1 MTRCRATKMNAM
13 KISDLARALALP
25 LTQLPVL
32 FAMLM
37 FFGFLELAFVS
48 GVLGLFLAFLFVPA
62 TLRYLMHILDAQ
74 LRGQD
79 PAPPD
84 IDLFLWFGS
93 AWSIFPAVHLIF
105 LIYATYI
112 LGSRFGVVGLLTV
125 FIVFAAVLPASLA
138 VLAIT
143 RSPLESLNPKA
154 IGGLIRRCGLTYWIA
169 PSFLLVTLISSWLIS
184 ATSLPGL
191 AQELVNF
198 FFIFACYAVVGAT
211 VRPQQLHKEVDIPEP
226 LVPDEDQIDAS
237 LSKERT
243 AILNHAY
250 GFTSRGNRDG
260 GFKHLY
266 GHLEGDPEPDTAWR
280 WFFEQML
287 RWEIQ
292 EPALLFG
299 QQYLSRLL
307 NDGDYVEAVKLIM
320 RCRLVNEAFK
330 PLAEDRKLALEAAEH
345 CHNDELI
352 SILR

>member
-1 MTRCRATKMNAM
+1 M
-13 KISDLARALALP
+13 KASDLARALALP

-37 FFGFLELAFVS
+37 FFSFLELAFAW

-62 TLRYLMHILDAQ
+62 MLRYLMQILDAQ

-84 IDLFLWFGS
+84 VDLFLWFGS
-93 AWSIFPAVHLIF
+93 AWRIFPAVHIIF

-112 LGSRFGVVGLLTV
+112 LGSRFGIVGLLTV

-154 IGGLIRRCGLTYWIA
+154 IGGLIRRCGPTYWIA
-169 PSFLLVTLISSWLIS
+169 PSFLLITLISSWLIS
-184 ATSLPGL
+184 ATNLPD
-191 AQELVNF
+191 LVHEF
-198 FFIFACYAVVGAT
+198 VGFYFIFACYAVVGAT
-211 VRPQQLHKEVDIPEP
+211 VRPQQLHREVDIPEP
-226 LVPDEDQIDAS
+226 LAPDDDQIDAG

-243 AILNHAY
+243 AVLNHVY
-250 GFTSRGNRDG
+250 GFISRGNRDG

-266 GHLEGDPEPDTAWR
+266 GHLDRDPESDTAWQ

-287 RWEIQ
+287 GWEVQ

-307 NDGDYVEAVKLIM
+307 TDGNDIVAVKLMM
-320 RCRLVNEAFK
+320 RCRLINEAFK
-330 PLAEDRKLALEAAEH
+330 PLPEDRERALLAAEH
-345 CHNDELI
+345 CQNDELI
-352 SILR
+352 STLR

>member
-1 MTRCRATKMNAM
+1 M
-13 KISDLARALALP
+13 KASDLARALALP

-37 FFGFLELAFVS
+37 FFGFLEFAFAW

-62 TLRYLMHILDAQ
+62 TLRYLMLILDAQ

-84 IDLFLWFGS
+84 VDLFLWFGS
-93 AWSIFPAVHLIF
+93 AWRIFPAVHIIF

-112 LGSRFGVVGLLTV
+112 LGSRFGVAGLLTV

-154 IGGLIRRCGLTYWIA
+154 IGGLIRRCGPSYWIA
-169 PSFLLVTLISSWLIS
+169 PSFLLIALISSWLIS
-184 ATSLPGL
+184 ATSLPDL
-191 AQELVNF
+191 AKELVSF
-198 FFIFACYAVVGAT
+198 YFVFAFYAVVGAT
-211 VRPQQLHKEVDIPEP
+211 VRPQQLHREVDIQEP
-226 LVPDEDQIDAS
+226 LVPDDDQIDAS

-243 AILNHAY
+243 AVLNHAY
-250 GFTSRGNRDG
+250 GFVSRGNRDG

-266 GHLEGDPEPDTAWR
+266 GHLERDPEPATAWQ

-287 RWEIQ
+287 RWETQ
-292 EPALLFG
+292 DPALLFG

-307 NDGDYVEAVKLIM
+307 RDGNYVAAVKLIM
-320 RCRLVNEAFK
+320 RCRLINEAFK
-330 PLAEDRKLALEAAEH
+330 PLSEDRELALEAAEH
-345 CHNDELI
+345 CQNDELI
-352 SILR
+352 SLLQ

>member
-1 MTRCRATKMNAM
+1 M
-13 KISDLARALALP
+13 KASDLARALALP

-37 FFGFLELAFVS
+37 FFSFLELAFVW

-62 TLRYLMHILDAQ
+62 TLRYLMQILDAQ

-79 PAPPD
+79 PVPPD
-84 IDLFLWFGS
+84 VDLFLWFGS
-93 AWSIFPAVHLIF
+93 AWRIFPAVHIIF

-112 LGSRFGVVGLLTV
+112 LGSRFGIVGLLAV

-154 IGGLIRRCGLTYWIA
+154 IGALIRRCGPTYWIA
-169 PSFLLVTLISSWLIS
+169 PSFLLISLISSWLIS
-184 ATSLPGL
+184 ATSLPDL
-191 AQELVNF
+191 AQEFVGF
-198 FFIFACYAVVGAT
+198 YFIFACYAVVGAT
-211 VRPQQLHKEVDIPEP
+211 VRPQQLHKEVDISEP
-226 LVPDEDQIDAS
+226 LAPDDDQVDAS

-243 AILNHAY
+243 AVLSHAY
-250 GFTSRGNRDG
+250 GFIGRGNRDG

-266 GHLEGDPEPDTAWR
+266 GHLDRDPEPDTAWQ

-287 RWEIQ
+287 GWEVQ

-307 NDGDYVEAVKLIM
+307 NDGNDVVAVKLMM
-320 RCRLVNEAFK
+320 RCRLINEAFK
-330 PLAEDRKLALEAAEH
+330 PLPEDRERALIAAEH
-345 CHNDELI
+345 CQNDELI